1 MNNYE
6 TLFVIKPELEEEVIK
21 ANIAKFSDI
30 ITNNGGEIVSVDEW
44 GKRKLAYPILDRTE
58 GYYVLTTFNAASELP
73 MELERNFK
81 ITEDIMRYIVKRL
94 DK

>member
-6 TLFVIKPELEEEVIK
+6 TLFVIKPELEEEATK
-21 ANIAKFSDI
+21 ANVQKFSDI
-30 ITNNGGEIVSVDEW
+30 ITKNGGEIVSVDEW

-58 GYYVLTTFNAASELP
+58 GYYVLTTFKSEPTLP
-73 MELERNFK
+73 LELERNFK
-81 ITEDIMRYIVKRL
+81 ITEDIMRYLVKRL